1 LPTDSLLAVFAFSV
15 VVSFGAVVSP
25 GPVSAT
31 VITEAPR
38 QGWRVGPLISSGHS
52 IMELLV
58 TILIGLGLSAGLA
71 GSGLQNIIAVAG
83 GLVLIY
89 IGVSYLYAVLRGGM
103 RLPEMDEEAPVRS
116 KGTLLGLGAI
126 TTASNPF
133 WYAWW
138 VTVAPGYLSQ
148 AQALGIGALVA
159 FFLGHISTDFA
170 WNTFLAGATSAGR
183 RLLSDRL
190 YQGLII
196 ITGGFMLYIGVV
208 FIQSAFSA

>member
-1 LPTDSLLAVFAFSV
+1 MPTDSLLAVFVFSMA
-15 VVSFGAVVSP
+15 VSFGAVVSP

-38 QGWRVGPLISSGHS
+38 QGWRVGPLISGGHT
-52 IMELLV
+52 IMELAV
-58 TILIGLGLSAGLA
+58 TVLIGLGLSAGLA
-71 GSGLQNIIAVAG
+71 SSGLQDGIAVAG
-83 GLVLIY
+83 GLVLIV
-89 IGVSYLYAVLRGGM
+89 IGASYLYSVLRGGM
-103 RLPEMDEEAPVRS
+103 RLPEVDQQAPSRS
-116 KGTLLGLGAI
+116 KRALFGLGAL
-126 TTASNPF
+126 TTVSNPF

-148 AQALGIGALVA
+148 AQALGAGALAA

-183 RLLSDRL
+183 RLLTDRI

-196 ITGGFMLYIGVV
+196 VTGGFMLYFGVV
-208 FIQSAFSA
+208 FIRSAFSG